1 MFVTLF
7 FAQRP
12 LPQMPVAPQNL
23 QVISV
28 VRFAYP
34 GLGMFQEEHDSVAA
48 RQAFLWTPERMETR
62 FRSLEHICLRTLAA
76 QTDPDFRTLIL
87 TGDALPQPWRDRL
100 RDLATMV
107 PGAEV
112 CFHPAK
118 QQQDA
123 LAEVIRPR
131 VDRDGPPVLYFRQ
144 DDDDGVNRRF
154 VQRCRE
160 IFRDTARLW
169 QRGRRLCIDFNRGFR
184 IHLTPDGP
192 RVQPL
197 VEHHIGVA
205 QGIIL
210 DASNQRTGI
219 HFPHHRIATLLPCVT
234 ITDVPM
240 WLRGMD
246 GTNDSAV
253 RDRLHLLEAADD
265 DQLALLKDKFAL
277 DLAAIQAS
285 F

>member
-1 MFVTLF
+1 
-7 FAQRP
+7 
-12 LPQMPVAPQNL
+12 MPPAPSHL
-23 QVISV
+23 QIISV
-28 VRFAYP
+28 IRFAYP
-34 GLGMFQEEHDSVAA
+34 GLGMFREEHDSVAE
-48 RQAFLWTPERMETR
+48 REAFLWTPERMEAR

-76 QTDPDFRTLIL
+76 QTDPDFRTIIL
-87 TGDALPQPWRDRL
+87 TGDALPRQWADRL
-100 RDLATMV
+100 QDLAARV

-118 QQQDA
+118 QQQEA

-154 VQRCRE
+154 VERCRE
-160 IFRDTARLW
+160 VFGDTARMW
-169 QRGRRLCIDFNRGFR
+169 QRGRRMCIDFNRGFR
-184 IHLTPDGP
+184 IQLTPEGP

-219 HFPHHRIATLLPCVT
+219 HFPHHRVATLLPCVT

-246 GTNDSAV
+246 GTNDSRV
-253 RDRLHLLEAADD
+253 RDRLHLLEAASAE
-265 DQLALLKDKFAL
+265 QRTVLEDKFGL
-277 DLAAIQAS
+277 DLAAIQDS